1 MKASHLFYLSLI
13 LLSVVVIN
21 CALEEPGERQL
32 YRLRN
37 DLDSRNA
44 SNPDVATTHIGI
56 VSVFED
62 RTFFITDG
70 NDYNVSGNELK
81 PYIGKRVK
89 ITGTVTENP
98 ESLNIRVTKVEEVE

>member
-1 MKASHLFYLSLI
+1 M
-13 LLSVVVIN
+13 
-21 CALEEPGERQL
+21 
-32 YRLRN
+32 
-37 DLDSRNA
+37 
-44 SNPDVATTHIGI
+44 
-56 VSVFED
+56 FED